1 MNGGASRLADP
12 PRFLTSALY
21 KFVDLPDF
29 AQLREPLQAV
39 CLQYKVKGTLLLAPE
54 GINGTIAG
62 PAPGIQAVLAWLRA
76 DARLADLE
84 DKQSWS
90 ATPPFV
96 RLKVRLKAE
105 IVSLHLPGVSPLLQ
119 AGQYVEP
126 QDWNRLL
133 DDPDLVLID
142 TRNDYEV
149 AIGTFAGAVDPRTR
163 SFSELPAWVQAQSGG
178 DGVLAAKNGRR
189 PKVAMFCTG
198 GIRCE
203 KSTALLRMQGFD
215 EVYHLRGGI
224 LKYLETV
231 PPAHSRW
238 QGECFVF
245 DERVSV
251 GQGLQA
257 GLLQLCRSC
266 GRPLSAADKASAM
279 YQEGVSCA
287 ACHAQT
293 SGAQKRAFAERQR
306 QVERAR
312 SASRFHLGATL
323 PSDGQAPG
331 PAVLEDPLR
340 HLRVRLSRLP
350 PGQRLLVGLAGL
362 PGAGKTTWAAAL
374 AEQFNL
380 SCAAPQMVALGM
392 DGFLLPRSALAARP
406 NAQALLARRGAPWTF
421 DPMAFAQKLR
431 ALRDTTCAGG
441 FSQLHWPGFAHSVG
455 DPVPDAIAVPAS
467 ARLIL
472 VEGLYLLHATDGW
485 QLNGLLDE
493 CWYLDTPPALA
504 GERLLRRHMASWGM
518 DEAQARARIGA
529 NDQRNARMVRASRKR
544 ANWLVRP

>member
-1 MNGGASRLADP
+1 MRLRRAWRGG
-12 PRFLTSALY
+12 
-21 KFVDLPDF
+21 
-29 AQLREPLQAV
+29 
-39 CLQYKVKGTLLLAPE
+39 
-54 GINGTIAG
+54 
-62 PAPGIQAVLAWLRA
+62 
-76 DARLADLE
+76 
-84 DKQSWS
+84 
-90 ATPPFV
+90 
-96 RLKVRLKAE
+96 
-105 IVSLHLPGVSPLLQ
+105 
-119 AGQYVEP
+119 
-126 QDWNRLL
+126 
-133 DDPDLVLID
+133 
-142 TRNDYEV
+142 
-149 AIGTFAGAVDPRTR
+149 TR

-178 DGVLAAKNGRR
+178 DGVLAAKNGRK

-231 PPAHSRW
+231 PAAQSRW

-266 GRPLSAADKASAM
+266 GRPLSAADKASPL

-287 ACHAQT
+287 ACYAQT

-306 QVERAR
+306 QVDRAR
-312 SASRFHLGATL
+312 RASRAHLGATL
-323 PSDGQAPG
+323 PSDGEAPG
-331 PAVLEDPLR
+331 PALLEDPLQ
-340 HLRVRLSRLP
+340 HLRLRLSRLP

-380 SCAAPQMVALGM
+380 SCAAPLMVALGM
-392 DGFLLPRSALAARP
+392 DGFHLPRSMLAARP

-421 DPMAFAQKLR
+421 DPTELANKLR
-431 ALRDTTCAGG
+431 ALRVTTCAGG
-441 FSQLHWPGFAHSVG
+441 FPELHWPGFAHSVG

-504 GERLLRRHMASWGM
+504 GARLLRRHMASWGM
-518 DEAQARARIGA
+518 DEAQARARIAA
-529 NDQRNARMVRASRKR
+529 NDQRNARLVRASRKR
-544 ANWLVRP
+544 ADWLVRP

>member
-1 MNGGASRLADP
+1 MTGSAAALADP
-12 PRFLTSALY
+12 PGFLTSALY

-29 AQLREPLQAV
+29 AQLREPLHAV
-39 CLQYKVKGTLLLAPE
+39 CMHNKVKGTLLLAPE

-62 PAPGIQAVLAWLRA
+62 PADGIRAVLAWLRA

-84 DKQSWS
+84 DKQSWTD
-90 ATPPFV
+90 APPFV

-105 IVSLHLPGVSPLLQ
+105 IVSLHVPAVSPLLQ

-126 QDWNRLL
+126 QDWNSLL

-149 AIGTFAGAVDPRTR
+149 AIGTFVGAVDPRTR

-178 DGVLAAKNGRR
+178 DGVLAAKNGRK

-231 PPAHSRW
+231 PPAQSRW

-251 GQGLQA
+251 GQGLRP
-257 GLLQLCRSC
+257 GSLQLCRSC
-266 GRPLSAADKASAM
+266 GRPLSAADKASPL

-287 ACHAQT
+287 VCQAQT
-293 SGAQKRAFAERQR
+293 SAAQKQAFAERQR

-312 SASRFHLGATL
+312 TASGLHLGATQA
-323 PSDGQAPG
+323 SSSEAPG
-331 PAVLEDPLR
+331 LAVLEDPLQ
-340 HLRVRLSRLP
+340 HLLERLSGLQS
-350 PGQRLLVGLAGL
+350 GQRLLVGLAGL

-374 AEQFNL
+374 TERLNHA
-380 SCAAPQMVALGM
+380 CAGQPMVALGM
-392 DGFLLPRSALAARP
+392 DGFHLPRSVLAAHP
-406 NAQALLARRGAPWTF
+406 NAQTLLARRGAPWTF
-421 DPMAFAQKLR
+421 DPKAFAQKVR
-431 ALRDTTCAGG
+431 ALRDTTSSGG
-441 FSQLHWPGFAHSVG
+441 FSDLYWPGFAHGVG
-455 DPVPDAIAVPAS
+455 DPDPDAIAVPAS
-467 ARLIL
+467 ARLVL

-485 QLNGLLDE
+485 QLDGLLDE
-493 CWYLDTPPALA
+493 CWYLDTPAALA
-504 GERLLRRHMASWGM
+504 SERLLRRHMTSWDM
-518 DEAQARARIGA
+518 DEAQARARIAA
-529 NDQRNARMVRASRKR
+529 NDQRNARIVRASRKR
-544 ANWLVRP
+544 ADWLVRP

>member
-1 MNGGASRLADP
+1 M
-12 PRFLTSALY
+12 PRYLTSALY
-21 KFVDLPDF
+21 KFVDLADF
-29 AQLREPLQAV
+29 AQLRDPLYAV
-39 CLQYKVKGTLLLAPE
+39 CLRNVVKGTLLLAPE

-62 PAPGIQAVLAWLRA
+62 PAEGIAAVLAWLRA

-84 DKQSWS
+84 DKQSS
-90 ATPPFV
+90 SDAPPFV

-105 IVSLHLPGVSPLLQ
+105 IVSLHVPGVSPLVQ

-133 DDPDLVLID
+133 DDPDVVLID

-149 AIGTFAGAVDPRTR
+149 AIGSFAGALDPRTR
-163 SFSELPAWVQAQSGG
+163 SFSELPAWLEAQSGVG
-178 DGVLAAKNGRR
+178 GALATRNGRK

-203 KSTALLRMQGFD
+203 KSTALLRMRGFD
-215 EVYHLRGGI
+215 ETYHLRGGI

-231 PPAHSRW
+231 PSGQSRW

-251 GQGLQA
+251 GQGLQP
-257 GLLQLCRSC
+257 GSLQLCRSC
-266 GRPLSAADKASAM
+266 GRPLGAAEKASPL
-279 YQEGVSCA
+279 YQKGVSCA

-293 SGAQKRAFAERQR
+293 SAEQKQGFAERQR
-306 QVERAR
+306 QMDRVPI
-312 SASRFHLGATL
+312 ASRMHAEAQQQPESAVPNL
-323 PSDGQAPG
+323 PLLD
-331 PAVLEDPLR
+331 DPLQ
-340 HLRVRLSRLP
+340 HLQVRLSILQ

-362 PGAGKTTWAAAL
+362 PGAGKSIWAAAL
-374 AEQFNL
+374 AVRLNQAC
-380 SCAAPQMVALGM
+380 SAPHMVVLGM
-392 DGFLLPRSALAARP
+392 DGFHLPRSELAARP

-421 DPMAFAQKLR
+421 DPKALAQKLR
-431 ALRDTTCAGG
+431 ALRSVASLGG
-441 FSQLHWPGFAHSVG
+441 FVQQHWPGFEHGVG
-455 DPVPDAIAVPAS
+455 DPVPNAVTVPAA

-472 VEGLYLLHATDGW
+472 LEGLYLLHQADGW
-485 QLNGLLDE
+485 HLQGLLDE

-518 DEAQARARIGA
+518 DEAQARVRIAA
-529 NDQRNARMVRASRKR
+529 NDQRNARIVRSSRKR
-544 ANWLVRP
+544 ADWLVQP